1 MVACGTVC
9 WSFDG
14 IDTLFFFSPSSFFL
28 QALDDSRKDV
38 ARLQT
43 SLMAATNR
51 ADESELRKQYEEGE
65 ITALVDTYR
74 QKSTEATMANE
85 QAGKKIAHLVTD
97 LENSLFLE
105 KENEKLIRTLSEL
118 NVKMKQTTLKLETS
132 DKTNATLAVENIK
145 LKKINQGN
153 VEYYENVNATQKK
166 RELHLLKKEKEWHQ
180 KEKNIEVIVN
190 QKYISQIKDNAFKH
204 NQIIKKLK
212 EANVND
218 LEDLQHRLNMKCS
231 NKIEKLKKHFDHK
244 TQNMCHLHDEQ
255 TTRWNDERKKY
266 EAHVKTEHDRT
277 VAELNNNLLSEVD
290 SISSEFRTIYNLA
303 KERAEKHANEG
314 WTSDVAKTRLLSENT
329 ELRQTIVDSNNKQ
342 NL

>member
-1 MVACGTVC
+1 
-9 WSFDG
+9 
-14 IDTLFFFSPSSFFL
+14 
-28 QALDDSRKDV
+28 
-38 ARLQT
+38 
-43 SLMAATNR
+43 
-51 ADESELRKQYEEGE
+51 
-65 ITALVDTYR
+65 
-74 QKSTEATMANE
+74 
-85 QAGKKIAHLVTD
+85 
-97 LENSLFLE
+97 
-105 KENEKLIRTLSEL
+105 
-118 NVKMKQTTLKLETS
+118 MKQTTLKLETS

-218 LEDLQHRLNMKCS
+218 LEDLQHRLNMKSS

-342 NL
+342 NLLYSSLEKKLEDFDIERRNEVMTALQTAHDVKAAHIDRIHQLEMQLSRRNSIVERLTKVSKKVGMGIEELVDKLTKEL